1 MEKSVGTIVTKI
13 DAVIVKLEAMEK
25 NKAKKREAMSRI
37 LETMHKEEGG
47 ILLLIILMIIKTIT
61 RLDHTTEMMCL
72 TIQYHDIF

>member
-47 ILLLIILMIIKTIT
+47 ILFLIILNIKTILYN
-61 RLDHTTEMMCL
+61 RNGVFYNS
-72 TIQYHDIF
+72 I

>member
-47 ILLLIILMIIKTIT
+47 ILLLIILIIKTIT
-61 RLDHTTEMMCL
+61 FGLYNRNGVFYNS
-72 TIQYHDIF
+72 I

>member
-47 ILLLIILMIIKTIT
+47 ILLLMILMIIKTNMI
-61 RLDHTTEMMCL
+61 
-72 TIQYHDIF
+72 IQLKRCVS